1 MRRRHFIKFT
11 AQGLLLPRIIDSEI
25 PYFASTS
32 TGDPKFYLFSKH
44 LQFLNYA
51 EMAKATADL
60 GFYGLDLTVRK
71 GGHVEPSRVQ
81 EELPKAVEIM
91 QKAGLQSEVM
101 ATDVTNAEDVIHRQV
116 LTTASRLGIKFYRL
130 GYLDYV
136 PELSQPAR
144 LAKLNQQMHSLAAFN
159 QSLRLTGAYQNHSGK
174 RIGAQIWE
182 LHHLL
187 KDIPKEHLG
196 VQYDIRHAMVEG
208 GESWENGLQLIAEQ
222 INCLVLKDY
231 YWAKNNAGLW
241 EVVNVPLG
249 QGMVDF
255 KYFFQLIKKSGLHVP
270 MIIHCE
276 YDLGGAEHGAKIL
289 TGKNPAEVFTAMARD
304 LQYALDTWRQ
314 A

>member
-1 MRRRHFIKFT
+1 MHRRHFIKLT
-11 AQGLLLPRIIDSEI
+11 APAFLLPKMIDFEM
-25 PYFASTS
+25 PYFDSAYM
-32 TGDPKFYLFSKH
+32 GKPKFYLFSKH
-44 LQFLNYA
+44 LQFLSYA
-51 EMAKATADL
+51 EMAKAAADL
-60 GFYGLDLTVRK
+60 GYYGLDLTVRK
-71 GGHVEPSRVQ
+71 GGHVEPSRVAQ
-81 EELPKAVEIM
+81 DLPKAIDLIH
-91 QKAGLQSEVM
+91 KAGLHSDVM
-101 ATDVTNAEDVIHRQV
+101 ATDVTNADDDIHRQV
-116 LTTASRLGIKFYRL
+116 LTTASRFGLKYYRL
-130 GYLDYV
+130 GYVDYV

-144 LAKLNQQMHSLAAFN
+144 LVTLNQQMKTLAEFN
-159 QSLRLTGAYQNHSGK
+159 QSLQLTGAYQNHSGK

-187 KDIPKEHLG
+187 KDIPKGHLG

-222 INCLVLKDY
+222 INGLVLKDY
-231 YWAKNNAGLW
+231 YWAKNNAGRW

-255 KYFFQLIKKSGLHVP
+255 KYFFQLIKKSGLNVP

-276 YDLGGAEHGAKIL
+276 YDLGGAEHGARTL
-289 TGKNPAEVFTAMARD
+289 TGKKPAEVFAAMAKD